1 MVKLIVLIALGFSG
15 AAALIYEVI
24 WTRELTLI
32 LGSSAYALSTML
44 SAFMAGLALG
54 GWWGGKY
61 ADRIK
66 NLLLFFIILEFGIG
80 ISGSVL
86 VPVIHSLSPVYLF
99 LYQHLHLSLT
109 SYLFAQFLLCFL
121 LMLIPCVLMGATFP
135 LVCKIVTQDISGV
148 GKDTGKAYSFN
159 SLGSVGGSF
168 CAGFLLIPFFGLKGS
183 VYIAAGLNFLSALLV
198 LFIII
203 KPGIKIVIPLASL
216 LVGHFF
222 FYHWFYEYTST
233 HLFVN
238 IHSAW
243 AYANREEFNRFLSLK
258 SLLFLKED
266 PHGRV
271 TVIEGVQGER
281 ALLTGGRVE
290 GNTSSDMGN
299 QILLAELPYYYY
311 PQAKSFLKRE
321 K

>member
-1 MVKLIVLIALGFSG
+1 M
-15 AAALIYEVI
+15 
-24 WTRELTLI
+24 
-32 LGSSAYALSTML
+32 
-44 SAFMAGLALG
+44 
-54 GWWGGKY
+54 
-61 ADRIK
+61 
-66 NLLLFFIILEFGIG
+66 
-80 ISGSVL
+80 
-86 VPVIHSLSPVYLF
+86 
-99 LYQHLHLSLT
+99 
-109 SYLFAQFLLCFL
+109 
-121 LMLIPCVLMGATFP
+121 
-135 LVCKIVTQDISGV
+135 
-148 GKDTGKAYSFN
+148 GKDTGKVYSFN
-159 SLGSVGGSF
+159 SLGSVAGSF
-168 CAGFLLIPFFGLKGS
+168 CAGFLLIPFFGLKGG

-299 QILLAELPYYYY
+299 QILLAELPYYY
-311 PQAKSFLKRE
+311 
-321 K
+321 